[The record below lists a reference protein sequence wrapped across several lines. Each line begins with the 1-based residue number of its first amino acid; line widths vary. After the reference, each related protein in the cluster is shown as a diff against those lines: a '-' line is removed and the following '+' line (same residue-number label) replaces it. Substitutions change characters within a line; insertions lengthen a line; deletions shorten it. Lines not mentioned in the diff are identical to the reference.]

1 MRYAGG
7 AVLVTLEPVAGFT
20 ALPLDVLPVI
30 EPLTLVAVVLLIVVL
45 LTVELLFP
53 RLLLPVAGVETVEE
67 FRLTVLLTPAP
78 PLSEVL
84 FPLEVSLCEPV

>member
-1 MRYAGG
+1 MTFEP
-7 AVLVTLEPVAGFT
+7 LVGFT
-20 ALPLDVLPVI
+20 ALPFDMLLEA
-30 EPLTLVAVVLLIVVL
+30 EPLTLVAVVLFTVVL

-78 PLSEVL
+78 PLSEAPL
-84 FPLEVSLCEPV
+84 PLEASLWEPV